1 MKYDIL
7 TLIIWVG
14 VVVFVLSVVSAGLLR
29 RFANELT
36 LKEGFFISFVAY
48 GIATFALIAYTFA
61 KPFLGVPTYYADFIG
76 TIAWMGLTGTIMTVQ
91 ARKYGVQKTGWFGV
105 GGKTMFAVLVL
116 SWVLVA
122 IGFGFSLLSK

>member
-7 TLIIWVG
+7 TLVVWVG
-14 VVVFVLSVVSAGLLR
+14 VVVFILSVVSAGLLR
-29 RFANELT
+29 RFASELT
-36 LKEGFFISFVAY
+36 LKEGFFIAFVAY
-48 GIATFALIAYTFA
+48 GVSTFALIAYTFA
-61 KPFLGVPTYYADFIG
+61 KPFLGIPSYYADFIG

-91 ARKYGVQKTGWFGV
+91 GRKYGVKKLGWLGV

-122 IGFGFSLLSK
+122 IGFAFNLLSK